1 MTLAEQIAFVASEA
15 ARHLK
20 AAEACEKAPSG
31 LRWAHLATEYR
42 KEAASLLCV
51 EATLRELAVRERTWQ
66 D

>member
-1 MTLAEQIAFVASEA
+1 MTLAEQIAFVATEA
-15 ARHLK
+15 ARHLS

-31 LRWAHLATEYR
+31 LRWGHLATEYR

-51 EATLRELAVRERTWQ
+51 EITLRELAVRERAWR

>member
-1 MTLAEQIAFVASEA
+1 MTLAEQIRFVSDQA

-20 AAEACEKAPSG
+20 AAAACEKAPSG

-42 KEAASLLCV
+42 EEAASLLCV
-51 EATLRELAVRERTWQ
+51 ESTLREMARRERVGQ

>member
-1 MTLAEQIAFVASEA
+1 MTLTEQIQFLSEQS
-15 ARHLK
+15 ARHLS

-31 LRWAHLATEYR
+31 LRWAHLAAEYR

-51 EATLRELAVRERTWQ
+51 EATLRELAVRERAWQ